1 MKEKIKAKAQ
11 AIVQNPNAK
20 KALQSIKPQKNFWG
34 IGGVVLFFI
43 VPEIIAYIWGEDI
56 TKYANNELLK
66 PQDFLNTQYYEL
78 LVMLFEE
85 GISYI
90 NLAIG
95 IALLI
100 WLFL

>member
-43 VPEIIAYIWGEDI
+43 VPEIIAYI
-56 TKYANNELLK
+56 
-66 PQDFLNTQYYEL
+66 
-78 LVMLFEE
+78 
-85 GISYI
+85 
-90 NLAIG
+90 
-95 IALLI
+95 
-100 WLFL
+100 